1 MRFVTKSRAYKK
13 DFQRESAGRHRAV
26 LITDLPITITMLA
39 ADQPLPDKCCDH
51 MLTGDWAGY
60 GECHVR
66 PNLLLVYMKIGDIT
80 NVEELSGELHLA
92 RLGSHSEL
100 FG

>member
-1 MRFVTKSRAYKK
+1 M
-13 DFQRESAGRHRAV
+13 
-26 LITDLPITITMLA
+26 TDLPIMITTLA

-66 PNLLLVYMKIGDIT
+66 PNSLLVYMKKVIPQTPKSYAENCISPG
-80 NVEELSGELHLA
+80 
-92 RLGSHSEL
+92 
-100 FG
+100 